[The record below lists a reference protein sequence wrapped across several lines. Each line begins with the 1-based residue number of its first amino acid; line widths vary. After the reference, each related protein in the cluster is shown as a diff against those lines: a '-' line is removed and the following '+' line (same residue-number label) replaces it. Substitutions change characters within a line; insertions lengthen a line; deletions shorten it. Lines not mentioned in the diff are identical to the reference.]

1 VDNKFCSKVDFELF
15 DVLEGQVPA
24 SLISIQHASL
34 SSSPSRAR
42 NRLKPKKNIPEIEKL
57 LFQPKNTPHLDKKL
71 KPEKVFSKPKNC
83 YFNRKPMFLKPEN
96 GACNQKITPAL
107 KLFSK
112 PQKVSPKPEIAISTE
127 NQCFLN
133 RKMVLVIVNSPTKGF
148 GLAQLPKFQASRLV
162 LGHVESISG

>member
-1 VDNKFCSKVDFELF
+1 
-15 DVLEGQVPA
+15 
-24 SLISIQHASL
+24 
-34 SSSPSRAR
+34 
-42 NRLKPKKNIPEIEKL
+42 
-57 LFQPKNTPHLDKKL
+57 
-71 KPEKVFSKPKNC
+71 
-83 YFNRKPMFLKPEN
+83 MFLKPEN

-162 LGHVESISG
+162 SVTLNQFLVRTLDFSVSGWLS